1 MSWVRIPPGPPC
13 RHGSVPITDQESIRF
28 SVERPPS
35 VEAFL
40 ERAGQ
45 FLVRHEAEN
54 NLLFGICSSL
64 RHDPTIYPDPRFAVV
79 TVVTP
84 VHDGPG
90 LDAAVVAAALQTP
103 PHRLVLAL
111 PDNFEAVE
119 FLADGLAAEELP
131 GVVGPSDAA
140 QQFARRWTAR
150 TGQKVQPGMAERTLR
165 LRKVLRPPAA
175 RGRMRVARASDRHL
189 LEGWL
194 RAFAAE
200 ALGETFENASE
211 AAGRWISGRGRTM
224 YLWDLDDR
232 TVSMCGAGGQTPNG
246 IRVGPVFTPSPERG
260 RGYATSLV
268 AACSQAQLDEG
279 QAFVFLF
286 TDLANP
292 TSNRI
297 YESIGYERVIDVDQ
311 YDFIA

>member
-1 MSWVRIPPGPPC
+1 M
-13 RHGSVPITDQESIRF
+13 RF
-28 SVERPPS
+28 SVERPAS
-35 VEAFL
+35 VDAFL
-40 ERAGQ
+40 DRAGD
-45 FLVRHEAEN
+45 FLVGHEAEN

-79 TVVTP
+79 TTRSRRP
-84 VHDGPG
+84 DRSGA
-90 LDAAVVAAALQTP
+90 DSAVVAAALQTP

-111 PDNFEAVE
+111 PDTIEAIE
-119 FLADGLAAEELP
+119 FLADGLATEVLP

-140 QQFARRWTAR
+140 QRFARRWTSR
-150 TGQKVQPGMAERTLR
+150 TGQTMRAGMAERTFR
-165 LRKVLRPPAA
+165 LTTVRRGPAA
-175 RGRMRVARASDRHL
+175 PGRMREARISDRHL

-194 RAFAAE
+194 RAFAVE
-200 ALGETFENASE
+200 ALGETFENAAE

-224 YLWDLDDR
+224 YLWDHDDR
-232 TVSMCGAGGQTPNG
+232 TVAMCGSGGQTPNG
-246 IRVGPVFTPSPERG
+246 IRVGPVYTPSPERG

-279 QAFVFLF
+279 HAFVFLF

-297 YESIGYERVIDVDQ
+297 YESIGYERIIDVDQ